1 MSDEEIPKFDNFT
14 NDSAMIV
21 VTTARYLLTRLQNH
35 LQGARGS
42 GYRRILERIIAW
54 CLGSR
59 DGRSF
64 IKIGPQSA
72 RNLLTIT
79 SGGSELASFEFRRWD
94 GHAAVSTRVLQEL

>member
-1 MSDEEIPKFDNFT
+1 MSDEEIPQFDNFT
-14 NDSAMIV
+14 NDSAMLSATLRV
-21 VTTARYLLTRLQNH
+21 VAMARFLLTRLRNH

-42 GYRRILERIIAW
+42 GCRRSLERIIAW

-59 DGRSF
+59 DGRNF

-79 SGGSELASFEFRRWD
+79 SASSLPRGSTTTF
-94 GHAAVSTRVLQEL
+94 